1 MADDA
6 PAAAGPPRLA
16 WLDDEKL
23 LELAAHDLNNMA
35 HAAISYLDLALD
47 PKLDAAARER
57 FLRLAREIIRR
68 ASLFSP
74 NLLAMVRARQ
84 APLADE
90 PSRPLGEELDA
101 ALETHHSRF
110 PEGGLQVARTGDAWD
125 ARVLGGSFVSTVL
138 YHLIDNGQR
147 FRPRDAQARVS
158 VDAKAADGA
167 VRVTVQDAGKGFAP
181 GQEKYAAARFSEPGR
196 VSGAGVGLAT
206 VRLVVEGAG
215 GTLQLSNAEDP
226 KGARVVL
233 TLPRAP

>member
-1 MADDA
+1 MAGTS
-6 PAAAGPPRLA
+6 PEAAGPPRLA

-47 PKLDAAARER
+47 PTLDAPTRER
-57 FLRLAREIIRR
+57 FLRLSREIVRR

-74 NLLAMVRARQ
+74 NLLAMVRARR
-84 APLADE
+84 APLATE
-90 PSRPLGEELDA
+90 ASRPLGEALDE
-101 ALETHHSRF
+101 ALETHHQRF
-110 PEGGLQVARTGDAWD
+110 PEEKLAVERSGDAWD
-125 ARVLGGSFVSTVL
+125 ARVLGGSFVATVL

-147 FRPRDAQARVS
+147 YRPRDAAPQVT
-158 VDAKAADGA
+158 VDATREGGA
-167 VRVTVQDAGKGFAP
+167 VRITVKDAGKGFAP

-233 TLPRAP
+233 TLPQAP